1 MCEYCGCQALT
12 AIDELTRE
20 HDLVVR
26 LISQVRSAA
35 AASDTPRMAQ
45 LARDMTAVLGPHTR
59 VEEDGLFPVL
69 ETEFPEH
76 LAVLRAEHR
85 SVEAVLDEASAGTP
99 ADPDWP
105 GRLTEAL
112 SQLRE
117 HILREQ
123 DGVFPAALA
132 SLATSDWEAIEEV
145 RAQAGSVLFQPQAG

>member
-1 MCEYCGCQALT
+1 MCEYCGCQVLT

-20 HDLVVR
+20 DDLVVR
-26 LISQVRSAA
+26 LIAQVRSAA

-45 LARDMTAVLGPHTR
+45 LARGIAAVLGTHTQL
-59 VEEDGLFPVL
+59 EDNRLFPVL
-69 ETEFPEH
+69 EADFPERI
-76 LAVLRAEHR
+76 AVLRAEHL

-99 ADPDWP
+99 TDPDWP

-112 SQLRE
+112 SLLRE
-117 HILREQ
+117 HILQEQ

-145 RAQAGSVLFQPQAG
+145 RAQAGSVLSQPQAG

>member
-35 AASDTPRMAQ
+35 VASDTPRMAE
-45 LARDMTAVLGPHTR
+45 LARGITAVLGPHTQ

-69 ETEFPEH
+69 EADFPEH

-105 GRLTEAL
+105 DRLTEAL
-112 SQLRE
+112 SLLRE
-117 HILREQ
+117 HILQEQ
-123 DGVFPAALA
+123 DGVVPAALA
-132 SLATSDWEAIEEV
+132 NLATSRWEAIEDV
-145 RAQAGSVLFQPQAG
+145 PGKAGFMLSQPQVG

>member
-35 AASDTPRMAQ
+35 VASDTPRMAE
-45 LARDMTAVLGPHTR
+45 LARGITAVLGPHTQ

-69 ETEFPEH
+69 EADFPEH

-85 SVEAVLDEASAGTP
+85 SVEAVP

-105 GRLTEAL
+105 GRLTETL
-112 SQLRE
+112 SMLRE
-117 HILREQ
+117 HILAEQ
-123 DGVFPAALA
+123 DGVFPAAQA

-145 RAQAGSVLFQPQAG
+145 RAQAGSILFQPRVG